1 MYQWPRIVV
10 TARWPPLRADGF
22 NEVANSLLITP
33 NILTRNDLNRSLI
46 KNDASLIKSIAAWPL
61 AGSNHTSLISNHA
74 TQRDHHAHCQAEQA
88 FTMHTT
94 SSVLEQAWREA

>member
-10 TARWPPLRADGF
+10 TARWPPLWADGF

-46 KNDASLIKSIAAWPL
+46 KSMVTLTESILTPPTPRLRPARRKALRPSFLFVNYHLFCVENSRRETKKKKSV
-61 AGSNHTSLISNHA
+61 N
-74 TQRDHHAHCQAEQA
+74 
-88 FTMHTT
+88 
-94 SSVLEQAWREA
+94 